1 MNEKYGHDVLLS
13 IGSNIGN
20 RHGYLQLAVN
30 ELKTVASSIRCS
42 SLYETEP
49 VGNTDQDFFYNAG
62 IWLYTDLNP
71 KDLMILILKIEQR
84 AGRQR
89 AIRYGPRTLDI
100 DIIFYDQ
107 QIIREDGLI
116 IPHPEYVHRR
126 FVLAPLAEIAPGW
139 MCPVYKK
146 TLTELL
152 DQCKVDMSVKLLT
165 DLRLDDAFPVNTNE
179 AANHGG

>member
-1 MNEKYGHDVLLS
+1 MNGKYGHDVFLS

-30 ELKTVASSIRCS
+30 ELKTVASSICCS

-49 VGNTDQDFFYNAG
+49 VGNTGQDYFYNAAVR
-62 IWLYTDLNP
+62 LCTDLCPNDMM
-71 KDLMILILKIEQR
+71 KFILEIEQR

-89 AIRYGPRTLDI
+89 TIRFGPRTLDI

-107 QIIREDGLI
+107 QIIHEAALF

-126 FVLAPLAEIAPGW
+126 FVLTPLAEIAPEW
-139 MCPVYKK
+139 ICPVHKK
-146 TLTELL
+146 TLLAML
-152 DQCKVDMSVKLLT
+152 NQCTDDKSVQLIS
-165 DLRLDDAFPVNTNE
+165 DLCLDDGLPVNTNE
-179 AANHGG
+179 AVSHG

>member
-1 MNEKYGHDVLLS
+1 MIRENGHDVLLS

-20 RHGYLQLAVN
+20 RQNHLQHAVN
-30 ELKTVASSIRCS
+30 ELKSIALSIRCS
-42 SLYETEP
+42 SVYETEP
-49 VGNTDQDFFYNAG
+49 VENTEQDFFYNAG
-62 IWLYTDLNP
+62 IWLDTDLNP
-71 KDLMILILKIEQR
+71 NDLMKFILEIEQR

-100 DIIFYDQ
+100 DIIFYEQ
-107 QIIREDGLI
+107 QIIREAGLI
-116 IPHPEYVHRR
+116 IPHPAYVHRR
-126 FVLAPLAEIAPGW
+126 FVLVPLAEIAPGW